1 MKKRYSRIINL
12 ESLEDASVEMMEL
25 GVYRNDITE
34 MSEKSVF
41 RNIKVKNL
49 DAISANLL
57 KQVALSVGADISF
70 SNEAILMTEHITDV
84 IISGNLEQYNKIYHK
99 LQGKQLE
106 LPKFAEEI
114 KEVLINYDRKYKKI
128 RINGRDFDFNN
139 KSYVMGILNLTPDSF
154 SDGGSYFDVETALKR
169 AKQMVAQGADII
181 DIGAE
186 STRPGA
192 DYVSEE
198 EELSRIVPVVSRL
211 LEELDVPISI
221 DTYKARVAEECLK
234 LGVHIINDISGL
246 KADKRMAEV
255 VSDYDAICILMH
267 MRDTPKTMQ
276 KNLEYEDLVDDL
288 ISELQDSIRI
298 AKLAGIKEEKIILDP
313 GIGFAKKQ
321 EHNLEIIKR
330 LDEFKS
336 LGYPILIGASRKTF
350 IGNILD
356 VGVDQ
361 RLEGSLAVAAISAYN
376 GASILRVH
384 DVVET
389 VKVLRI
395 TDAINNSKRR

>member
-1 MKKRYSRIINL
+1 VKKRYSRIINL

>member
-12 ESLEDASVEMMEL
+12 ESLEDASLEMVEL

-41 RNIKVKNL
+41 RNVKVKNL
-49 DAISANLL
+49 DTISANLL

-70 SNEAILMTEHITDV
+70 SNEAILMTEHMTDV

-99 LQGKQLE
+99 LQGKQME

-154 SDGGSYFDVETALKR
+154 SDGGAHFDVEAALKR
-169 AKQMVAQGADII
+169 AKQMVAEGADII
-181 DIGAE
+181 DVGAE

-198 EELSRIVPVVSRL
+198 EELSRILPVVSRL

-298 AKLAGIKEEKIILDP
+298 AKLAGIKDDKIILDP

-330 LDEFKS
+330 LNEFKS

-356 VGVDQ
+356 VGVDK

>member
-1 MKKRYSRIINL
+1 M
-12 ESLEDASVEMMEL
+12 
-25 GVYRNDITE
+25 
-34 MSEKSVF
+34 
-41 RNIKVKNL
+41 
-49 DAISANLL
+49 
-57 KQVALSVGADISF
+57 
-70 SNEAILMTEHITDV
+70 
-84 IISGNLEQYNKIYHK
+84 
-99 LQGKQLE
+99 
-106 LPKFAEEI
+106 
-114 KEVLINYDRKYKKI
+114 
-128 RINGRDFDFNN
+128 
-139 KSYVMGILNLTPDSF
+139 
-154 SDGGSYFDVETALKR
+154 ETALKR
-169 AKQMVAQGADII
+169 AKQMVAEGADII

-211 LEELDVPISI
+211 LEELNVPISI

-267 MRDTPKTMQ
+267 MRDNPKTMQ

-288 ISELQDSIRI
+288 ISELQDSIKI
-298 AKLAGIKEEKIILDP
+298 AKLAGIKDEKIILDP

-330 LDEFKS
+330 LNEFKS